1 MDKEEFLR
9 TLGAAL
15 SGEVPQH
22 IIQENIRYYDNYITG
37 ELSKGRTE
45 NEIMD
50 ELGGPRLIARTIID
64 AAEAGGET
72 AGYGSEGGAFGN
84 SSYEGSSSSGSQ
96 GGYENQGGYG
106 GGESQRGAYDSYGES
121 MNQNGSFHM
130 YDLNKWYWKL
140 AGILIL
146 SLVIFILV
154 TIVGGIFSLLLSPVG
169 LILILVLL
177 LWRGQR

>member
-45 NEIMD
+45 SEIMN

-72 AGYGSEGGAFGN
+72 ASYGNEGSPFGNSPYEDASGPGGQSGYGSQGSYDGEPQG
-84 SSYEGSSSSGSQ
+84 SSYQ
-96 GGYENQGGYG
+96 
-106 GGESQRGAYDSYGES
+106 SYGES
-121 MNQNGSFHM
+121 TNHSGSFHM
-130 YDLNKWYWKL
+130 YNLNKWYWKL

-146 SLVIFILV
+146 TLVIFVLV

-169 LILILVLL
+169 LILILILL

>member
-72 AGYGSEGGAFGN
+72 AGYGDESSPFGN
-84 SSYEGSSSSGSQ
+84 TSYENASGSGNQGSYGGDSQ
-96 GGYENQGGYG
+96 GGPYNPYGDSTNQ
-106 GGESQRGAYDSYGES
+106 S
-121 MNQNGSFHM
+121 GSFHM
-130 YDLNKWYWKL
+130 YNLNKWYWKL

-146 SLVIFILV
+146 MLVIFVLV

-169 LILILVLL
+169 LILILILL